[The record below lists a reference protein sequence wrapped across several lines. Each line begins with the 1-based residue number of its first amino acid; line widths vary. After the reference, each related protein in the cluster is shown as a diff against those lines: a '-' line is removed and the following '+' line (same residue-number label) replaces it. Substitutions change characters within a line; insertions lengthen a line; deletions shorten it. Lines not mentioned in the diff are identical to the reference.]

1 MTALTESSTRASHR
15 TYSPWASL
23 VVLCAGTL
31 MTILDGN
38 IVTVAMPAMQNDLG
52 FSAPGLAWV
61 VNAYLI
67 PFGGLLLLA
76 GRLGDLL
83 GRKRM
88 FTAGLAVFT
97 TASVLCGVADG
108 QGMLIAAR
116 AVQGVGGAM
125 TSAVVLGML
134 VASARRQPHI
144 QHSPERGEQARAI
157 AVFSAVGAAGGA
169 LGTFLGGALT
179 QALSWH
185 WIFLINLPI
194 GAVALV
200 AAVRVLAPEPGAGL
214 GKGADYPG
222 AALVTGALMLSVYV
236 IVGSGDRS
244 LTATLLLAALAFV
257 LLASFTLRQSRA
269 ARPLLRLRLFRSR
282 LLSGANAVQIL
293 MIATMYGFQFI
304 GALYLQR
311 VLGYDELL
319 TGTAF
324 LPAPVAIGVLM
335 LGLSARTIGR
345 FGAYRVLL
353 AGLVL
358 IVAGMALLSRAPA
371 DGSYATDVLP
381 PLLLLATGFAAA
393 MPALTGLAMSGAREE
408 DAGLA
413 SGLFNTTQVVG
424 GSLGLAVLSVLAANH
439 TAGLLAGGATL
450 VQATAAGYRLA
461 FEVGAVIAVAALGLA
476 AGVLR
481 PPHRAPTPSPPL
493 RRTPPCGPPPTPD
506 TSAPASPA
514 PPPHPRSPRR
524 CRPRG

>member
-1 MTALTESSTRASHR
+1 MSTLSEAPPRGLER
-15 TYSPWASL
+15 TYSRWASL

-38 IVTVAMPAMQNDLG
+38 IVTVAMPAIQRDLG
-52 FSAPGLAWV
+52 FSGPGLAWV

-67 PFGGLLLLA
+67 PFGGLLLLV
-76 GRLGDLL
+76 GRLGDLV

-97 TASVLCGVADG
+97 AASVLCGLATS

-125 TSAVVLGML
+125 ASAVVLGML
-134 VASARRQPHI
+134 FALF
-144 QHSPERGEQARAI
+144 PEPRELARAI
-157 AVFSAVGAAGGA
+157 AVFSAVGAGGGA

-179 QALSWH
+179 QALNWH

-194 GAVALV
+194 GIVAWL
-200 AAVRVLAPEPGAGL
+200 AAVRVLAPEQGAGL
-214 GKGADYPG
+214 GRGADYPG
-222 AALVTGALMLSVYV
+222 AALVTGALMLTVYV
-236 IVGSGDRS
+236 IVGTGARS
-244 LTATLLLAALAFV
+244 LTATLLLAALALALFV
-257 LLASFTLRQSRA
+257 AFPVRQAGA

-282 LLSGANAVQIL
+282 LLTGANAVQIL
-293 MIATMYGFQFI
+293 MIGTMFGFQFI
-304 GALYLQR
+304 GALYVQR
-311 VLGYDELL
+311 VLGFSELL

-324 LPAPVAIGVLM
+324 LPAPVVIGVLM

-345 FGAYRVLL
+345 FGPYRVLL

-371 DGSYATDVLP
+371 DGWYVADVLP

-424 GSLGLAVLSVLAANH
+424 GSLGLAVLSTLAAGR
-439 TAGLLAGGATL
+439 TDGLVARGTELIP
-450 VQATAAGYRLA
+450 ATAAGYQLA
-461 FEVGAVIAVAALGLA
+461 FRVAALIAAAALVLA

-481 PPHRAPTPSPPL
+481 GR
-493 RRTPPCGPPPTPD
+493 D
-506 TSAPASPA
+506 
-514 PPPHPRSPRR
+514 
-524 CRPRG
+524 

>member
-1 MTALTESSTRASHR
+1 MTAIVESPARTPHRAQR
-15 TYSPWASL
+15 TYSRWTSL

-38 IVTVAMPAMQNDLG
+38 IVTVAMPAIQSDLG

-67 PFGGLLLLA
+67 PFGGLLLLV
-76 GRLGDLL
+76 GRLGDLI

-97 TASVLCGVADG
+97 AASVLCGVATD
-108 QGMLIAAR
+108 QGVLIAAR
-116 AVQGVGGAM
+116 ALQGVGGAM

-134 VASARRQPHI
+134 VALF
-144 QHSPERGEQARAI
+144 PEPREQARAI

-179 QALSWH
+179 EALNWH

-194 GAVALV
+194 GVVAWL
-200 AAVRVLAPEPGAGL
+200 AAIRVLEPDRGAGL

-222 AALVTGALMLSVYV
+222 AAFVTGALMLTVYV
-236 IVGSGDRS
+236 IVGAGDRG
-244 LTATLLLAALAFV
+244 LTATLLLAALALALFV
-257 LLASFTLRQSRA
+257 AFALRQARA
-269 ARPLLRLRLFRSR
+269 TRPLLRLRLFGSR
-282 LLSGANAVQIL
+282 LLSGANAVQML

-304 GALYLQR
+304 GALYIQR
-311 VLGYDELL
+311 VLGYGELL

-335 LGLSARTIGR
+335 LGLSARAVGR

-358 IVAGMALLSRAPA
+358 IVAGMALLSRAPV
-371 DGSYATDVLP
+371 DGSYVTDVLP

-424 GSLGLAVLSVLAANH
+424 GSLGLAVLSVLAASH
-439 TAGLLAGGATL
+439 TDDLLAGGADPVT
-450 VQATAAGYRLA
+450 ATAEGYQLA
-461 FEVGAVIAVAALGLA
+461 FQVGTLMAAGALVLA
-476 AGVLR
+476 AAVLR
-481 PPHRAPTPSPPL
+481 KRQN
-493 RRTPPCGPPPTPD
+493 
-506 TSAPASPA
+506 
-514 PPPHPRSPRR
+514 
-524 CRPRG
+524 

>member
-1 MTALTESSTRASHR
+1 MALVESRSRTPRRTQR
-15 TYSPWASL
+15 TYSRRASL

-38 IVTVAMPAMQNDLG
+38 IVTVAMPAIQSDLG

-67 PFGGLLLLA
+67 PFGGLLLLV
-76 GRLGDLL
+76 GRLGDLI

-97 TASVLCGVADG
+97 AASALCGVATG
-108 QGMLIAAR
+108 QGVLVAAR
-116 AVQGVGGAM
+116 ALQGVGGAM

-134 VASARRQPHI
+134 VALF
-144 QHSPERGEQARAI
+144 PEPREQARAI

-179 QALSWH
+179 EALNWH

-194 GAVALV
+194 GV
-200 AAVRVLAPEPGAGL
+200 AAWLAAIRVLEPDRGAGL
-214 GKGADYPG
+214 GRGADYPG
-222 AALVTGALMLSVYV
+222 AALVTGALMLTVYV
-236 IVGSGDRS
+236 IVGAGDRD
-244 LTATLLLAALAFV
+244 LAPTLLLAALALTLFV
-257 LLASFTLRQSRA
+257 AFTLRQARA
-269 ARPLLRLRLFRSR
+269 ARPLLRLRLFGSR
-282 LLSGANAVQIL
+282 VLSGANAVQIL

-311 VLGYDELL
+311 VLGYGELL

-324 LPAPVAIGVLM
+324 LPAPIAIGVLM
-335 LGLSARTIGR
+335 LGLSARTVGR

-353 AGLVL
+353 AGLLL
-358 IVAGMALLSRAPA
+358 IVAGMALLSRAPV
-371 DGSYATDVLP
+371 DGSYVTDVLS

-424 GSLGLAVLSVLAANH
+424 GSLGLAVLSVLAASR
-439 TAGLLAGGATL
+439 TEGLVADGTGL
-450 VQATAAGYRLA
+450 VAATAEGYQLA
-461 FEVGAVIAVAALGLA
+461 FRVATGIALGALAVAAV
-476 AGVLR
+476 VLR
-481 PPHRAPTPSPPL
+481 G
-493 RRTPPCGPPPTPD
+493 RRE
-506 TSAPASPA
+506 
-514 PPPHPRSPRR
+514 
-524 CRPRG
+524 

>member
-1 MTALTESSTRASHR
+1 MTAIIESPTPTSHR
-15 TYSPWASL
+15 TYSRWAAL

-38 IVTVAMPAMQNDLG
+38 IVTVAMPAIQSDLG
-52 FSAPGLAWV
+52 FSGPGLAWV

-67 PFGGLLLLA
+67 PFGGLLLLV
-76 GRLGDLL
+76 GRLGDLI

-97 TASVLCGVADG
+97 AASVLCGVASE

-116 AVQGVGGAM
+116 ALQGVGGAM

-134 VASARRQPHI
+134 VALF
-144 QHSPERGEQARAI
+144 PEPREQARAI

-179 QALSWH
+179 EALNWH

-194 GAVALV
+194 GIVAWL
-200 AAVRVLAPEPGAGL
+200 AALRVLEPDRGAGL

-222 AALVTGALMLSVYV
+222 AALVTGALMLTVYV
-236 IVGSGDRS
+236 IVGAGERG
-244 LTATLLLAALAFV
+244 LTATVLLAALALTLFV
-257 LLASFTLRQSRA
+257 AFTLRQARA
-269 ARPLLRLRLFRSR
+269 VRPLLRLRLFGSR

-311 VLGYDELL
+311 VLGYGELL

-324 LPAPVAIGVLM
+324 LPAPIAIGVLM
-335 LGLSARTIGR
+335 LGLSARTVDR
-345 FGAYRVLL
+345 YGAYRVLL
-353 AGLVL
+353 AGLAL
-358 IVAGMALLSRAPA
+358 IVAGMALLSRAPV
-371 DGSYATDVLP
+371 DGSYLTDVLP

-424 GSLGLAVLSVLAANH
+424 GSLGLAVLSVLAAGR
-439 TAGLLAGGATL
+439 TDGLREHGTQL
-450 VQATAAGYRLA
+450 VTATAAGYQLA
-461 FEVGAVIAVAALGLA
+461 FQVGTLIAAGALVLAAVA
-476 AGVLR
+476 LR
-481 PPHRAPTPSPPL
+481 SRQN
-493 RRTPPCGPPPTPD
+493 
-506 TSAPASPA
+506 
-514 PPPHPRSPRR
+514 
-524 CRPRG
+524 

>member
-1 MTALTESSTRASHR
+1 MALAEPGTRTPRRTHR
-15 TYSPWASL
+15 TYSRRASL

-38 IVTVAMPAMQNDLG
+38 IVTVAMPAIQSDLG
-52 FSAPGLAWV
+52 FSASGLAWV

-67 PFGGLLLLA
+67 AFGGLLLLV
-76 GRLGDLL
+76 GRLGDLI

-97 TASVLCGVADG
+97 AASVLCGVATG
-108 QGMLIAAR
+108 QGVLVAAR
-116 AVQGVGGAM
+116 ALQGVGGAM

-134 VASARRQPHI
+134 VALF
-144 QHSPERGEQARAI
+144 PEPREQARAI

-179 QALSWH
+179 EALNWH

-194 GAVALV
+194 GVVALL
-200 AAVRVLAPEPGAGL
+200 AAARVLEPDRGAGL
-214 GKGADYPG
+214 GRGADYPG
-222 AALVTGALMLSVYV
+222 AALVTGALMLTVYV
-236 IVGSGDRS
+236 IVGAGDRG
-244 LTATLLLAALAFV
+244 LTATLLLASLALTLFV
-257 LLASFTLRQSRA
+257 AFTLRQARA
-269 ARPLLRLRLFRSR
+269 ARPLLRLGLFGSR
-282 LLSGANAVQIL
+282 VLSGANAVQIL

-311 VLGYDELL
+311 VLGYGELL

-324 LPAPVAIGVLM
+324 LPAPIAIGVLM
-335 LGLSARTIGR
+335 LGLSARTVGR

-353 AGLVL
+353 AGLLL
-358 IVAGMALLSRAPA
+358 IVAGMALLSRAPV
-371 DGSYATDVLP
+371 DGSYVTDVLP

-424 GSLGLAVLSVLAANH
+424 GSLGLAVLSVLAASR
-439 TAGLLAGGATL
+439 TEGLLADGAES
-450 VQATAAGYRLA
+450 VAATAEGYQLA
-461 FEVGAVIAVAALGLA
+461 FRVATGIALGALAVAAV
-476 AGVLR
+476 VLR
-481 PPHRAPTPSPPL
+481 G
-493 RRTPPCGPPPTPD
+493 RRD
-506 TSAPASPA
+506 
-514 PPPHPRSPRR
+514 
-524 CRPRG
+524 

>member
-1 MTALTESSTRASHR
+1 MSTLSEAPPRGLER
-15 TYSPWASL
+15 TYSRWASL

-38 IVTVAMPAMQNDLG
+38 IVTVAMPAIQRDLG

-67 PFGGLLLLA
+67 PFGGLLLLV
-76 GRLGDLL
+76 GRLGDLV

-97 TASVLCGVADG
+97 AASVLCGLATS
-108 QGMLIAAR
+108 QGVLIAAR

-125 TSAVVLGML
+125 ASAVVLGML
-134 VASARRQPHI
+134 FALF
-144 QHSPERGEQARAI
+144 PEPRELARAI
-157 AVFSAVGAAGGA
+157 AVFSAVGAGGGA

-179 QALSWH
+179 QALNWH

-194 GAVALV
+194 GIAAWF
-200 AAVRVLAPEPGAGL
+200 AAVRVLAPEQGGGL
-214 GKGADYPG
+214 ARGADYPG
-222 AALVTGALMLSVYV
+222 AALVTGALMLTVYV
-236 IVGSGDRS
+236 IVGTGERS
-244 LTATLLLAALAFV
+244 LTATVPLAALALALFV
-257 LLASFTLRQSRA
+257 AFTVRQARA

-282 LLSGANAVQIL
+282 LLTGANAVQIL
-293 MIATMYGFQFI
+293 MIGTMFGFQFI
-304 GALYLQR
+304 GALYVQR
-311 VLGYDELL
+311 VLGFSELL

-324 LPAPVAIGVLM
+324 LPAPVVIGVLM

-371 DGSYATDVLP
+371 DGSYLTDVLP
-381 PLLLLATGFAAA
+381 PLLLLAFGFAAA
-393 MPALTGLAMSGAREE
+393 MPALTGLAMAGAREE

-424 GSLGLAVLSVLAANH
+424 GSLGLAVLSTLAAGR
-439 TAGLLAGGATL
+439 TDGLVARGAEL
-450 VQATAAGYRLA
+450 LPATAAGYQLA
-461 FEVGAVIAVAALGLA
+461 FRGAALIAAAALVLA

-481 PPHRAPTPSPPL
+481 GR
-493 RRTPPCGPPPTPD
+493 D
-506 TSAPASPA
+506 
-514 PPPHPRSPRR
+514 
-524 CRPRG
+524 

>member
-1 MTALTESSTRASHR
+1 MTITTESPAAARGR
-15 TYSPWASL
+15 TYSRWTAL
-23 VVLCAGTL
+23 VVLCTGAL

-38 IVTVAMPAMQNDLG
+38 IVTVAMPAVQRDLG
-52 FSAPGLAWV
+52 FTGPGLAWV

-76 GRLGDLL
+76 GRLGDLV

-88 FTAGLAVFT
+88 FTAGLALFT
-97 TASVLCGVADG
+97 AASVLCGVATG
-108 QGMLIAAR
+108 REVLVAAR

-125 TSAVVLGML
+125 TMAVVLGMV
-134 VASARRQPHI
+134 VALF
-144 QHSPERGEQARAI
+144 PEPRERARAI

-179 QALSWH
+179 EALSWH

-194 GAVALV
+194 GVAAWA
-200 AAVRVLAPEPGAGL
+200 AAVRVLAPDEGAGH
-214 GKGADYPG
+214 GRGVDYPG
-222 AALVTGALMLSVYV
+222 AALVTGALMLTVYTITGAGGPGAV
-236 IVGSGDRS
+236 TTVF
-244 LTATLLLAALAFV
+244 LPLAALALFV
-257 LLASFTLRQSRA
+257 AFGVRQARA

-282 LLSGANAVQIL
+282 LLTGANAVQVL
-293 MIATMYGFQFI
+293 MVATMYGFQFI

-311 VLGYDELL
+311 VLGYGELA

-324 LPAPVAIGVLM
+324 LPAPVLIGVLM

-358 IVAGMALLSRAPA
+358 IVAGMALLSRAPV
-371 DGSYATDVLP
+371 DGGYLTDVLP
-381 PLLLLATGFAAA
+381 PMLLLAAGFAAA

-424 GSLGLAVLSVLAANH
+424 GSLGLAALSALAAARTDGLLGRGSAAVTATAEGYQLAFRVAAVVATGALVLAA
-439 TAGLLAGGATL
+439 
-450 VQATAAGYRLA
+450 V
-461 FEVGAVIAVAALGLA
+461 
-476 AGVLR
+476 VLR
-481 PPHRAPTPSPPL
+481 RRAGT
-493 RRTPPCGPPPTPD
+493 
-506 TSAPASPA
+506 
-514 PPPHPRSPRR
+514 
-524 CRPRG
+524 RG